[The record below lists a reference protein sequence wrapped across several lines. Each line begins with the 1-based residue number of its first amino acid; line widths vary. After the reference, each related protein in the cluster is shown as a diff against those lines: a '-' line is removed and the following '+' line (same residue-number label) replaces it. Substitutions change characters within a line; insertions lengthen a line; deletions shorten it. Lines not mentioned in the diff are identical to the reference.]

1 MVELILT
8 VNLAFSICG
17 FFFIMRMWK
26 EVKTRRDYY
35 GENFGLPRGK
45 EKEAPPEPPVTYSQP
60 SMSNEQIA
68 QIMAAMQKAQEPEP
82 EPEPEPIKEEMKFT
96 EGDLQKLMA
105 AIAQQGGKG

>member
-1 MVELILT
+1 MLELILI

-35 GENFGLPRGK
+35 GENFGLPRGR
-45 EKEAPPEPPVTYSQP
+45 EKEAPPEPPITYSQTDYD
-60 SMSNEQIA
+60 EQRIA
-68 QIMAAMQKAQEPEP
+68 KIVAAMQKAQEPEP
-82 EPEPEPIKEEMKFT
+82 EPEPEPINEEMKFT